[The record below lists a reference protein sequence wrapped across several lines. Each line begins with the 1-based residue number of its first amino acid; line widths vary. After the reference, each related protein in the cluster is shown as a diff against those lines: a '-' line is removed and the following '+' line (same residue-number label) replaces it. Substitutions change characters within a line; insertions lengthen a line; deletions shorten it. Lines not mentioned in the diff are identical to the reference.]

1 MSRLELLELYPSPF
15 SERVR
20 WALEAARL
28 PYKRRD
34 YEPLAGE
41 QELVRTT
48 GHNTV
53 PILFCDGE
61 VVGDSNAA
69 LDWVAAHHPGRALLP
84 PEPTARAQVRA
95 WELAATEGLAP
106 AARLVMI
113 GGYRAAGVQPLA
125 DHFSAKYHWSEAAQR
140 QADALLSSVLPE
152 LTAAVQK
159 SPHLVGDGFT
169 RADLTVACMLAPVL
183 GLPPDDLFA
192 LDEGM
197 RGMFGLPLAGE
208 PALAPLHAWRN
219 ETYRRHRGHRV
230 LPKGDDSE
238 GS

>member
-20 WALEAARL
+20 WALEAAGL
-28 PYKRRD
+28 AYDRRA
-34 YEPLAGE
+34 YTPIAGE
-41 QELVRTT
+41 EELVRTT
-48 GHNTV
+48 GYRTV
-53 PILFCDGE
+53 PILFCDGA

-69 LDWVAAHHPGRALLP
+69 VDWIAAHDPGGALLP
-84 PEPTARAQVRA
+84 REPRARAQVRA
-95 WELAATEGLAP
+95 WELAASECLAP

-125 DHFSAKYHWSEAAQR
+125 DHFTAKYGWSETAER
-140 QADALLSSVLPE
+140 QAADLLRSALLE
-152 LTAAVQK
+152 LTAAVEA
-159 SPHLVGDGFT
+159 SAHLVGDGFT

-183 GLPPDDLFA
+183 GLPPDELFA
-192 LDEGM
+192 IDDGL
-197 RGMFGLPLAGE
+197 RGMFGLPLAKE

-230 LPKGDDSE
+230 VPPQT
-238 GS
+238 